1 MSIHKYG
8 GDILRKI
15 PLTEYGK
22 SVKKRLIEMDKSQ
35 AWLIEQLKRK
45 TGKFVD
51 SSLLNK
57 ILTGKSNSS
66 TIISAI
72 NELISE
78 KN

>member
-1 MSIHKYG
+1 M
-8 GDILRKI
+8 RKI

-35 AWLIEQLKRK
+35 EWLIEQLKRK

-72 NELISE
+72 NELINE
-78 KN
+78 

>member
-8 GDILRKI
+8 GEILRKI
-15 PLTEYGK
+15 PLTDYGK

-35 AWLIEQLKRK
+35 EWLIEQLKRK

-57 ILTGKSNSS
+57 ILTGKSNSL
-66 TIISAI
+66 TIKSALDEI
-72 NELISE
+72 IKERN
-78 KN
+78 